1 MINASDFL
9 AHGFQAGDVAIALNR
24 VALGTFFAISGYHKL
39 FNVERH
45 NRLVSTLKADG
56 IPLLRFNAWFVPA
69 VEFLA
74 GVTLT
79 LGLLSVVSALL
90 LGAICLVATCC
101 DGWARVCAYKPI
113 DTADYLD
120 DLLYLPEV
128 LYGIMLL
135 TVILT
140 GPERY
145 SLDHYLFTR

>member
-1 MINASDFL
+1 VLSEFL
-9 AHGFQAGDVAIALNR
+9 TQGAQAGDVAIALNR
-24 VALGTFFAISGYHKL
+24 VAVGGFFAISGYHKL
-39 FNVERH
+39 FNADRH
-45 NRLVSTLKADG
+45 AALVATLKADG
-56 IPLLRFNAWFVPA
+56 IPLLRFNAWFVPV
-69 VEFLA
+69 VEFAA
-74 GVTLT
+74 GVMLT
-79 LGLLSVVSALL
+79 LGLLSVIAALL

-113 DTADYLD
+113 DKADYVD

-145 SLDHYLFTR
+145 SLDKLILGL